1 MKIDKLTIKN
11 FKCFD
16 NDGASI
22 ETLKLINVIIG
33 KNNSGKS
40 SVIDI
45 FKFLTTDDNSFFKNK
60 RNGLPPQLEFE
71 HIVNQQL
78 ILKSFSDN
86 TSGGGIPGSNHL
98 QYGLTLVGSILHYF
112 ISDKGRNSFKD
123 LDRDFIHAAK
133 PYIENYVS
141 RIIFPLKGKQFS
153 HLTAERDIQAEK
165 QELSLGVSTNGVGAT
180 NLIQTIINRENYD
193 SDLIEKILLEKLNE
207 IIEPDINFTRILVQQ
222 DEQNYWEIY
231 FESADDGRV
240 PLSKMGSGVKT
251 VLLVL
256 ILLFVKPKIENK
268 NASDYVFALEELENN
283 LHPSLQRR
291 LYYFIY
297 KFAKLNDCVFLLT
310 THSNIV
316 IDLYNSLDETQI
328 LHISKQQNKTT
339 IKSTLKATELKTIL
353 DDLDIRAS
361 DILQSNGI
369 IWVEGPSDRTYINNW
384 LKIHEKDLIEGY
396 HYSIMFYGGRLLSN
410 LTFDYDLINKELI
423 PLLKLNTNSFVVID
437 RDGKGI
443 NMKLNETKIRI
454 QSEIGENKAWITK
467 GREIENYISNDSL
480 KKWLKEDYA
489 IDSFLDNESNTKLE
503 DNISNIGKQTEK
515 IKYNLNKNKYAN
527 EIVKY
532 IDKTNYDTLD
542 LKQNLDNLITTI
554 KKWNKL

>member
-339 IKSTLKATELKTIL
+339 IKSTLKVLRSMLVK
-353 DDLDIRAS
+353 
-361 DILQSNGI
+361 
-369 IWVEGPSDRTYINNW
+369 
-384 LKIHEKDLIEGY
+384 K
-396 HYSIMFYGGRLLSN
+396 F
-410 LTFDYDLINKELI
+410 
-423 PLLKLNTNSFVVID
+423 
-437 RDGKGI
+437 
-443 NMKLNETKIRI
+443 
-454 QSEIGENKAWITK
+454 SEI
-467 GREIENYISNDSL
+467 R
-480 KKWLKEDYA
+480 
-489 IDSFLDNESNTKLE
+489 
-503 DNISNIGKQTEK
+503 
-515 IKYNLNKNKYAN
+515 
-527 EIVKY
+527 
-532 IDKTNYDTLD
+532 
-542 LKQNLDNLITTI
+542 
-554 KKWNKL
+554 